1 MGALPLAAETFL
13 KLEDGPSRV
22 LGSLLHESTN
32 RLVSNSLLD
41 ELPDPVVFL
50 VRDAVKLLM
59 KPWIQRNDGTLALRG
74 AQALLGSVPVAMT
87 GSIRVF
93 RGLLGRTLP
102 VPHFTRPSCL
112 LLTEL
117 VHTAASVMFLSP

>member
-1 MGALPLAAETFL
+1 M
-13 KLEDGPSRV
+13 
-22 LGSLLHESTN
+22 LGELLHKCTN
-32 RLVSNSLLD
+32 RLVSNSVMND
-41 ELPDPVVFL
+41 IPYAVVFL